1 MSTTTIDVIDVMAG
15 ISAGSRLD
23 AIRRRRPETR
33 DNAQASYVALLEADT
48 EAFGR
53 IERLAVAA
61 YVTGISTQNHAHNY
75 YSGQLESIDNALAA
89 SIARH
94 VAASLSAGPY
104 GRYPAHG
111 PLAGESLEG
120 ARYRVKDPELG
131 NKLSTALAH
140 AHLLVFRPREA
151 AREDLGQL
159 LAAGWGTDGIVSLSQ
174 LVSFLA
180 FQVRVIAGLHLL
192 SSPAERNHQQ

>member
-1 MSTTTIDVIDVMAG
+1 MSTTTIDVIDVLAG
-15 ISAGSRLD
+15 ISPGSKLD

-33 DNAQASYVALLEADT
+33 DNAQACYVALLEADT

-61 YVTGISTQNHAHNY
+61 YVAGVSAQEDAHNY
-75 YSGQLESIDNALAA
+75 YSGRLESTDIALAA

-94 VAASLSAGPY
+94 VAASLGSGPY

-111 PLAGESLEG
+111 PLASESLEG
-120 ARYRVKDPELG
+120 ARHRVNDPELG
-131 NKLSTALAH
+131 NKLCAALAH

-151 AREDLGQL
+151 AREDLLQL
-159 LAAGWGTDGIVSLSQ
+159 LAAGWNTDGIVSLSQ
-174 LVSFLA
+174 LVSFLN

-192 SSPAERNHQQ
+192 SLPTERNHQE